1 MPCRGQSFRSKKTKN
16 VFFFFTVLN
25 WMATDS
31 IVFYFPWHP
40 AHAINFTRHPAWRD
54 NLKENKKF
62 QNSTGKEQSFPFPC
76 LIEYGTSSSTQKA
89 QMARFFNI
97 ENIQITSKNWLIVVF
112 FSFSSMFSFFLSFNC
127 HSLEKP
133 WIIYIFFLFFFL
145 LVGYIKI
152 EK

>member
-1 MPCRGQSFRSKKTKN
+1 ML
-16 VFFFFTVLN
+16 TVLN

-31 IVFYFPWHP
+31 ILFYFPWHP

-54 NLKENKKF
+54 KLKENKKF

-76 LIEYGTSSSTQKA
+76 LIEYDTSSSTQKA

-112 FSFSSMFSFFLSFNC
+112 FSLSSMFSSFS
-127 HSLEKP
+127 HSTVTP
-133 WIIYIFFLFFFL
+133 WKNHGYYIYFCLFFSSL
-145 LVGYIKI
+145 WAI
-152 EK
+152 